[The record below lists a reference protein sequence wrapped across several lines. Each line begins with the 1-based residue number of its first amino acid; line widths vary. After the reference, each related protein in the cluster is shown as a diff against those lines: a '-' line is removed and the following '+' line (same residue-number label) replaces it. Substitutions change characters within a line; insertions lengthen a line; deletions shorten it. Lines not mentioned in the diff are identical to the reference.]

1 MKKMIKAVLVC
12 FLALGLAAC
21 SKKEEHGLS
30 AKNPVVITIWHYYN
44 GAQLEEFDALVKEFN
59 ESVGMEKGIVV
70 EAFNRG
76 SINDLSKAVEDS
88 LEGKV
93 GSDKL
98 PNAFATYADTAYE
111 IDKAG
116 MAVDIGKYLTADEI
130 AEYEDAYIDEG
141 RFPTEDQIKLFPI
154 AKSTEVF
161 AINTTYWNEF
171 AAATGATDASFATW
185 EGIAKTAEE
194 YYKWTDSLTEEPED
208 GKAFFGRDAFANY
221 MIIGSM
227 QLGHEIFTT
236 DGDKVTIDFDKAT
249 MKRLWDNYYI
259 PYINGYYAAY
269 GKFRSD
275 DVKTGDLLAFVG
287 STSGV
292 TYFPTTVTTEDGT
305 SSAIEN
311 DIYPLPN
318 FEGTQPYAVQQG
330 AGMLVLKS
338 EEKKE
343 YATIEFLKWFTQTDI
358 NLSFAANSGYL
369 PVKKDARDGQKLEQ
383 FFSDDMDQES
393 TTLKKCLDIG
403 LDVIGNYELYTT
415 KPFKS
420 GTEARAVLNTSMQ
433 QKAQDDRAKV
443 EEAIAGGK
451 TREEAV
457 KPFASDENFEQWYD
471 DTYNKLKAFGE

>member
-1 MKKMIKAVLVC
+1 MKKIIRTALVC
-12 FLALGLAAC
+12 FLAFGLAAC
-21 SKKEEHGLS
+21 SKKEDHGLS

-59 ESVGMEKGIVV
+59 ESVGMDKGIVV

-76 SINDLSKAVEDS
+76 SINDLSKAVQDS

-98 PNAFATYADTAYE
+98 PNAFATYADTAYVV
-111 IDKAG
+111 DKAG
-116 MAVDIGKYLTADEI
+116 MAVDIGKYLTAEEI

-161 AINTTYWNEF
+161 AINTTDWEKF
-171 AAATGATDASFATW
+171 SKATGASDETFATW

-194 YYKWTDSLTEEPED
+194 YYKWTDSLTEEPND

-227 QLGHEIFTT
+227 QLGHEIF
-236 DGDKVTIDFDKAT
+236 KVSEGKMTIDFDRDT
-249 MKRLWDNYYI
+249 MKRIWDNYYV
-259 PYINGYYAAY
+259 PYINGYYASY

-292 TYFPTTVTTEDGT
+292 TYFPTSVTKEDGT
-305 SSAIEN
+305 NYEIDN

-318 FEGTQPYAVQQG
+318 FEGTEPYAVQQG

-338 EEKKE
+338 EEVKE
-343 YATIEFLKWFTQTDI
+343 YATLEFLKWFTQTDI

-369 PVKKDARDGQKLEQ
+369 PVKKDAKDGSKLDK
-383 FFSDDMDQES
+383 FFEGTSDQEQ

-403 LDVIGNYELYTT
+403 LKVVGDYELYTT
-415 KPFKS
+415 KPFEY
-420 GTEARAVLNTSMQ
+420 GNEAREVLNSSMQ
-433 QKAQDDRAKV
+433 LKAQEDRALV

-457 KPFASDENFEQWYD
+457 EPFAADENFEQWYG